1 MKEETLGQALPQWEC
16 RVNKG
21 ELTFSAM
28 ACLQEQARVPAF
40 DAGVCI

>member
-21 ELTFSAM
+21 ELTLSAV
-28 ACLQEQARVPAF
+28 ACLQEQARVPASA
-40 DAGVCI
+40 AGVYV